1 MGCHSSSAVL
11 RREVSFLRHFTD
23 RETEAQSV
31 ALPTQVLMKSSYPGR
46 EASEDD
52 IEVPNHS
59 KDGFPS
65 LSSDLA
71 RF

>member
-1 MGCHSSSAVL
+1 MVQGVTLALH
-11 RREVSFLRHFTD
+11 HFTD

-31 ALPTQVLMKSSYPGR
+31 QSPAQVLMKSR

-52 IEVPNHS
+52 REVLNHS